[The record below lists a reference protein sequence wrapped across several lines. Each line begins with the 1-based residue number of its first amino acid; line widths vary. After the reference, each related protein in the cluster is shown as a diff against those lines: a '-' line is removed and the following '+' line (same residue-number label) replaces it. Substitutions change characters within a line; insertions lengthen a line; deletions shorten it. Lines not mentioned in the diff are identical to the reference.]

1 MNLMITNRVTARAIA
16 ASVAVDL
23 ISYGTSKCALGE
35 VLVARSSKGICA
47 VLIGKN
53 TDELEADIAE
63 RFPKSTI
70 IADEVAVRDDLAKI
84 VRFMEKPAEGLHLTL
99 DMRGT
104 PFQRRVWE
112 KLRAIP
118 VGRTVT
124 YMQLAKWVSPL
135 ASPRAVAGACA
146 ANPIA
151 LAVPCHRV
159 IRANGELADYR
170 WGIDRKREMIQK
182 EAMA

>member
-1 MNLMITNRVTARAIA
+1 MTADTIAIVEL
-16 ASVAVDL
+16 ASQ
-23 ISYGTSKCALGE
+23 
-35 VLVARSSKGICA
+35 R
-47 VLIGKN
+47 GK
-53 TDELEADIAE
+53 
-63 RFPKSTI
+63 PS
-70 IADEVAVRDDLAKI
+70 
-84 VRFMEKPAEGLHLTL
+84 EGLHLTL

-124 YMQLAKWVSPL
+124 YMELARWISPL

-159 IRANGELADYR
+159 LCSNGELADYR
-170 WGIDRKREMIQK
+170 WGIERKRELIRK
-182 EAMA
+182 EATL